1 MNKQLS
7 SLYLT
12 AIISFIVGIII
23 GIVAMILI
31 IATVDA
37 PRLYR
42 QKREAVSFFYS
53 TMHALFE
60 GTYNSEDGSVS
71 PEALKKFREYEPQL
85 GDKCRLFIVDSTPP
99 GYYESLAFFPSGDIF
114 DVVIRKTSQGLILDF
129 FYPRDWEK
137 FWRSVLYDYDI
148 ERDSKKLPK

>member
-1 MNKQLS
+1 MNRS
-7 SLYLT
+7 ICLT
-12 AIISFIVGIII
+12 AAVSFIAGIIF
-23 GIVAMILI
+23 
-31 IATVDA
+31 A
-37 PRLYR
+37 PAAFMLLNQLRTPGRYR
-42 QKREAVSFFYS
+42 QKSEAVSFFYS

-60 GTYNSEDGSVS
+60 GTYNPEDGSVS

-85 GDKCRLFIVDSTPP
+85 GDKCRLFIVDGTPP

-114 DVVIRKTSQGLILDF
+114 DVVIRKTSQGLILDV

-148 ERDSKKLPK
+148 ERDNKKLPK

>member
-1 MNKQLS
+1 MNRS
-7 SLYLT
+7 FCLT
-12 AIISFIVGIII
+12 TAVSFIAGIIF
-23 GIVAMILI
+23 
-31 IATVDA
+31 A
-37 PRLYR
+37 PAAFMLLNQLRAPGRYR
-42 QKREAVSFFYS
+42 QKSEAVSFFYS

-85 GDKCRLFIVDSTPP
+85 GDKCRLFIVDGTPP

-114 DVVIRKTSQGLILDF
+114 DVVIRKTSQGLILDV

-148 ERDSKKLPK
+148 ERDNKKLPK